1 MIMKR
6 KFNAIVFMA
15 IALVLGSL
23 VYINSIFPKEFEA
36 YFQPQFYN
44 QFGPIAICIEL
55 FIAGIYLFRGHKKSN
70 FALALFAFTAL
81 LDPIFDFT
89 GLFTTNVPVYATI
102 ILVTCSFWS
111 LYLAFSN
118 TYNLGR
124 ISAAELIGSLVLG
137 TIIELSFNYYFQ
149 FL

>member
-1 MIMKR
+1 MTKR
-6 KFNAIVFMA
+6 KSNALVFMTIGLVLAIVF
-15 IALVLGSL
+15 
-23 VYINSIFPKEFEA
+23 YQNSAFPKNPEA
-36 YFQPQFYN
+36 YFKPEYYN

-55 FIAGIYLFRGHKKSN
+55 LIAGIYLFQGHKKSN

-81 LDPIFDFT
+81 LDPIFNLV
-89 GLFTTNVPVYATI
+89 GLFGSNVPVYAAFI
-102 ILVTCSFWS
+102 FVVCAIWS

-124 ISAAELIGSLVLG
+124 ISLLEVLG
-137 TIIELSFNYYFQ
+137 SFILGVIIELSFNYIYQ